1 MRGARPG
8 LLLREQVSLGG
19 PPPLLLGGPGRCC
32 RFAAVGAA
40 TDTDSAAS
48 YGPGMLAPAPL
59 PLESARSGMPKLKSA
74 SCVTAAGSGERGS
87 VALLL
92 SAAMASAC
100 TRRPGVACGGDCPS
114 GTADSVRL
122 EASSASSCRTV
133 GSAAQCDS
141 VVSLVSTC
149 RFNENNSVSQL
160 LITYIKLSCI

>member
-48 YGPGMLAPAPL
+48 YGPGRLKPALL
-59 PLESARSGMPKLKSA
+59 PPESALSGMPKLKSA
-74 SCVTAAGSGERGS
+74 SRVPAAAGSNDRGS

-92 SAAMASAC
+92 SASAAGAC
-100 TRRPGVACGGDCPS
+100 TGRPGVACGGDWPS
-114 GTADSVRL
+114 GTADSDSL
-122 EASSASSCRTV
+122 AASSASSCRTV

-141 VVSLVSTC
+141 VVSLVST
-149 RFNENNSVSQL
+149 
-160 LITYIKLSCI
+160 